1 MAVSPNGLQPSL
13 FVAEAHGKVEMGH
26 EEEVIL
32 KDWMLQRREAGFA
45 GGEDEEAMKDRKVL
59 ERMVMVAF
67 WCVQDDPSLRPSMK
81 RVVRMMSGVVE
92 VSVPMN
98 PCFLSH

>member
-1 MAVSPNGLQPSL
+1 MLQNGAHLEMAVSPNGLEPSL
-13 FVAEAHGKVEMGH
+13 FVA
-26 EEEVIL
+26 
-32 KDWMLQRREAGFA
+32 MLQRREAGFA